1 MVIDWTAAPEGTTH
15 ATIPN
20 GDPRWYKLEGG
31 KVFCWAITA
40 KEWMPSFFLSVDEIA
55 DSGLRLYANGEQ
67 SELVMLREQ
76 REALLEE
83 MKSLSKVIRDCYR
96 ISRDFCPSL
105 DSIEENGAGDHYD
118 PLCQIFYLLHYAG
131 LNLNTVISKCEGTK

>member
-1 MVIDWTAAPEGTTH
+1 MIIDWTQAPIGTTH
-15 ATIPN
+15 ATISN

-67 SELVMLREQ
+67 SELVMLRE
-76 REALLEE
+76 RVAALEGLLRMVVEE
-83 MKSLSKVIRDCYR
+83 IPHRKTAMRKGNAPGHGHSVPGIWDSDNGELAGKECAWCKVWTAAVA
-96 ISRDFCPSL
+96 L
-105 DSIEENGAGDHYD
+105 A
-118 PLCQIFYLLHYAG
+118 
-131 LNLNTVISKCEGTK
+131 EGTK

>member
-1 MVIDWTAAPEGTTH
+1 MIIDWTAAPEGTTH

-40 KEWMPSFFLSVDEIA
+40 KEWMPSFFLTVDEIA
-55 DSGLRLYANGEQ
+55 ETGLRLYANGEQ

-76 REALLEE
+76 RDVLLALVKEL
-83 MKSLSKVIRDCYR
+83 VD
-96 ISRDFCPSL
+96 
-105 DSIEENGAGDHYD
+105 IEGPQPGTAAWGDKATA
-118 PLCQIFYLLHYAG
+118 LIA
-131 LNLNTVISKCEGTK
+131 KCEGTK

>member
-31 KVFCWAITA
+31 NVFCWGIRI
-40 KEWMPSFFLSVDEIA
+40 KEWAPSFFLTVDEIVET
-55 DSGLRLYANGEQ
+55 GLRLYANGEQ

-76 REALLEE
+76 RDALL
-83 MKSLSKVIRDCYR
+83 SLVKDLVDIEGPQPGTAEWSDKAMAL
-96 ISRDFCPSL
+96 ISM
-105 DSIEENGAGDHYD
+105 
-118 PLCQIFYLLHYAG
+118 
-131 LNLNTVISKCEGTK
+131 VEGTK

>member
-20 GDPRWYKLEGG
+20 GDPRWYKLADG

-40 KEWMPSFFLSVDEIA
+40 KEWMPSFFLTVDEIA

-76 REALLEE
+76 RDALLAVVKQALADCEDE
-83 MKSLSKVIRDCYR
+83 LSCGGMVCTSTEDLRR
-96 ISRDFCPSL
+96 VVEL
-105 DSIEENGAGDHYD
+105 VG
-118 PLCQIFYLLHYAG
+118 
-131 LNLNTVISKCEGTK
+131 GTK